1 MLSNFVTSDNFWKYM
16 IVNRSKYIDQ
26 LVRSKGN
33 GLIKIVTGLRRSG
46 KSFLLKKLFR
56 QHLLDE
62 GVAEDHI
69 IIIDMESRKNKNFKD
84 PDFLLDWVEKE
95 MKDDSTY
102 YIIIDEVQE
111 VNDFVEVLSTLS
123 VTEGADVYVTG
134 SNSRFLSS
142 DVVTEFRGRGDEIH
156 VWPLSF
162 AEFMSVYES
171 SKEEGW
177 AEYLMFGG
185 LPQLLTQV
193 GDDKKA
199 DFLRRLYRTVYLRD
213 IYERNSIEMKAEFEE
228 LSKTVASSI
237 GAPVNAQNIAN
248 TFKSVS
254 KVQDLSVKT
263 ISTYLGYM
271 QDSFLIEKSERYDI
285 KGRKY
290 IGALYKYY
298 YQDIGL
304 RNAIL
309 SFRQNETTHIM
320 ENVIYNEMR
329 MRGWLVDVG
338 NIFHRFRNEAGK
350 QQRVTL
356 EVDFVCNKGS
366 ERIYIQSAYK
376 MPDVEK
382 MEQEKRS
389 LKLVDDSFRKIIV
402 VGEHTKSWSDEKGIQ
417 IVSIYDFLLN
427 PSFTN

>member
-1 MLSNFVTSDNFWKYM
+1 M
-16 IVNRSKYIDQ
+16 IVNRYRYIEQ
-26 LVRSKGN
+26 LSRSKNN
-33 GLIKIVTGLRRSG
+33 GLIKIITGLRRSG

-62 GVAEDHI
+62 GVREDHI
-69 IIIDMESRKNKNFKD
+69 LVIDMESRKNREFKN
-84 PDFLLDWVEKE
+84 PDYLLDWVEK
-95 MKDDSTY
+95 MMIDDENY

-111 VNDFVEVLSTLS
+111 VEDFVEVLSSLS

-162 AEFMSVYES
+162 KEYMTVYDG
-171 SKEEGW
+171 SKEDGW
-177 AEYLMFGG
+177 AEYRLYGG

-193 GDDKKA
+193 GDEKKA

-213 IYERNSIEMKAEFEE
+213 IYERNNIELKAEFEE

-237 GAPVNAQNIAN
+237 GAPVNALNIAN

-254 KVQDLSVKT
+254 NVQSITDKT
-263 ISTYLGYM
+263 VSAYLEYM
-271 QDSFLIEKSERYDI
+271 QDAFLIEKSERFDI

-290 IGALYKYY
+290 IGSLSKYY
-298 YQDIGL
+298 YQDVGL

-309 SFRQNETTHIM
+309 SFRQSEPTHIM

-338 NIFHRFRNEAGK
+338 NVYHRVRNAEGK

-366 ERIYIQSAYK
+366 ERIYIQSAWR
-376 MPDVEK
+376 MPDAEK

-389 LKLVDDSFRKIIV
+389 LRLVDDSFRKLLI
-402 VGEHTKSWSDEKGIQ
+402 VGEHTKQWSDENGIQ
-417 IVSIYDFLLN
+417 IMSIYDFLLDW
-427 PSFTN
+427 SSTEKHG

>member
-1 MLSNFVTSDNFWKYM
+1 MVID
-16 IVNRSKYIDQ
+16 RHRYIDQ
-26 LVRSKGN
+26 LSRSKGN

-56 QHLLDE
+56 RHLLEE
-62 GVAEDHI
+62 GVQEDHI
-69 IIIDMESRKNKNFKD
+69 LVIDLENRKNKAFKD
-84 PDFLLDWVEKE
+84 PDYLLDWVVQQ
-95 MKDDSTY
+95 MADNDIY

-111 VNDFVEVLSTLS
+111 VADFVEVLSSLS

-162 AEFMSVYES
+162 KEFMSAYGGT
-171 SKEEGW
+171 KEEGW
-177 AEYLMFGG
+177 AEYRLYGG
-185 LPQLLTQV
+185 LPQLLTQI
-193 GDDKKA
+193 GDDRKA

-213 IYERNSIEMKAEFEE
+213 IYERNKIELKTEFEE

-237 GAPVNAQNIAN
+237 GAPVNPLNIAN

-254 KVQDLSVKT
+254 NVQNITDKT
-263 ISTYLGYM
+263 VAAYLDYM

-290 IGALYKYY
+290 IGSLSKYY
-298 YQDIGL
+298 YQDVGL

-309 SFRQNETTHIM
+309 AFRQNEPTHIM

-329 MRGWLVDVG
+329 QRGWLVDVG
-338 NIFHRFRNEAGK
+338 NIYHRVRNAEGK

-366 ERIYIQSAYK
+366 ERIYIQSAWR
-376 MPDVEK
+376 MPDEEK

-389 LKLVDDSFRKIIV
+389 LRLVDDSFRKLLV
-402 VGEHTKSWSDEKGIQ
+402 VGEHTKPWCDEDGIQ
-417 IVSIYDFLLN
+417 ILSIYDFLLDA
-427 PSFTN
+427 SSTER

>member
-1 MLSNFVTSDNFWKYM
+1 MVID
-16 IVNRSKYIDQ
+16 RRRYIDQ
-26 LVRSKGN
+26 LSRSKGN

-56 QHLLDE
+56 RHLLEE
-62 GVAEDHI
+62 GVQEDHI
-69 IIIDMESRKNKNFKD
+69 LVIDLENRKNKSFKD
-84 PDFLLDWVEKE
+84 PDYLLDWVVQQ
-95 MKDDSTY
+95 MADNDTY

-111 VNDFVEVLSTLS
+111 VADFVEVLSSLS

-162 AEFMSVYES
+162 KEFMSAYGGT
-171 SKEEGW
+171 KEEGW
-177 AEYLMFGG
+177 AEYRLYGG
-185 LPQLLTQV
+185 LPQLLTQI
-193 GDDKKA
+193 GDDRKA

-213 IYERNSIEMKAEFEE
+213 IYERNKIELKTEFEE

-237 GAPVNAQNIAN
+237 GAPVNPLNIAN

-254 KVQDLSVKT
+254 NVQNITDKT
-263 ISTYLGYM
+263 VAAYLDYM

-290 IGALYKYY
+290 IGSLSKYY
-298 YQDIGL
+298 YQDVGL

-309 SFRQNETTHIM
+309 AFRQNEPTHIM

-329 MRGWLVDVG
+329 QRGWLVDVG
-338 NIFHRFRNEAGK
+338 NIYHRVRNAEGK

-366 ERIYIQSAYK
+366 ERIYIQSAWR
-376 MPDVEK
+376 MPDEEK

-389 LKLVDDSFRKIIV
+389 LRLVDDSFRKLLV
-402 VGEHTKSWSDEKGIQ
+402 VGEHTKPWCDEDGIQ
-417 IVSIYDFLLN
+417 ILSIYDFLLDA
-427 PSFTN
+427 SSTER

>member
-1 MLSNFVTSDNFWKYM
+1 M
-16 IVNRSKYIDQ
+16 IVNRSTYIDQ
-26 LVRSKGN
+26 LIRSKGN
-33 GLIKIVTGLRRSG
+33 GLIKIITGLRRSG

-56 QHLLDE
+56 QYLLDD
-62 GVAEDHI
+62 GVKEDHI
-69 IIIDMESRKNKNFKD
+69 IIIDMESRKNKPFKD
-84 PDFLLDWVEKE
+84 PDYLLDWVEKE
-95 MKDDSTY
+95 MKDDDTY

-123 VTEGADVYVTG
+123 VTEGTDVYVTG

-162 AEFMSVYES
+162 KEFMSVFS
-171 SKEEGW
+171 GSKEDAW
-177 AEYLMFGG
+177 SEYIMFGG
-185 LPQLLTQV
+185 LPQLLTQI
-193 GDDKKA
+193 GDDKKS

-213 IYERNSIEMKAEFEE
+213 IYERNDITLKPEFEE

-237 GAPVNAQNIAN
+237 GAPVNALNIAN

-254 KVQDLSVKT
+254 NVQNITDKTVSV
-263 ISTYLGYM
+263 YLEYM
-271 QDSFLIEKSERYDI
+271 QDAFLIEKSERYDI

-290 IGALYKYY
+290 IGSLSKYY

-304 RNAIL
+304 RNSII
-309 SFRQNETTHIM
+309 SFRQTEPTHIM

-338 NIFHRFRNEAGK
+338 NVAQRVRNDKG
-350 QQRVTL
+350 QNIRVTL

-366 ERIYIQSAYK
+366 QRIYIQSAWR
-376 MPDVEK
+376 MPDADK

-389 LKLVDDSFRKIIV
+389 LRLVGDSFRKLLI
-402 VGEHTKSWSDEKGIQ
+402 VGEHTKPWSDDDGIQ
-417 IVSIYDFLLN
+417 IISIYDFLLDL
-427 PSFTN
+427 SSTD

>member
-1 MLSNFVTSDNFWKYM
+1 MVID
-16 IVNRSKYIDQ
+16 RHRYIDQ
-26 LVRSKGN
+26 LSRSKGN

-56 QHLLDE
+56 RHLLEE
-62 GVAEDHI
+62 GVQEDHI
-69 IIIDMESRKNKNFKD
+69 LVIDLENRKNKAFKD
-84 PDFLLDWVEKE
+84 PDYLLDWVVQQ
-95 MKDDSTY
+95 MADNDIY

-111 VNDFVEVLSTLS
+111 VADFVEVLSSLS

-162 AEFMSVYES
+162 KEFMSAYVGT
-171 SKEEGW
+171 KEEGW
-177 AEYLMFGG
+177 AEYRLYGG
-185 LPQLLTQV
+185 LPQLLTQI
-193 GDDKKA
+193 GDDRKA

-213 IYERNSIEMKAEFEE
+213 IYERNKIELKTEFEE

-237 GAPVNAQNIAN
+237 GAPVNPLNIAN

-254 KVQDLSVKT
+254 NVQNITDKT
-263 ISTYLGYM
+263 VAAYLDYM

-290 IGALYKYY
+290 IGSLSKYY
-298 YQDIGL
+298 YQDVGL

-309 SFRQNETTHIM
+309 AFRQNEPTHIM

-329 MRGWLVDVG
+329 QRGWLVDVG
-338 NIFHRFRNEAGK
+338 NIYHRMRNAEGK

-366 ERIYIQSAYK
+366 ERIYIQSAWR
-376 MPDVEK
+376 MPDEEK

-389 LKLVDDSFRKIIV
+389 LRLVDDSFRKLLV
-402 VGEHTKSWSDEKGIQ
+402 VGEHTKPWCDEDGIQ
-417 IVSIYDFLLN
+417 ILSIYDFLLDA
-427 PSFTN
+427 SSTER

>member
-1 MLSNFVTSDNFWKYM
+1 M
-16 IVNRSKYIDQ
+16 IVNRYRYIEQ
-26 LVRSKGN
+26 LSRSKNN
-33 GLIKIVTGLRRSG
+33 GLIKIITGLRRSG
-46 KSFLLKKLFR
+46 KSFLLKKLFN

-62 GVAEDHI
+62 GVREDHI
-69 IIIDMESRKNKNFKD
+69 LVIDMESRKNREFKN
-84 PDFLLDWVEKE
+84 PDYLLDWVEKMMIDYE
-95 MKDDSTY
+95 TY

-111 VNDFVEVLSTLS
+111 VEDFVEVLSSLS

-142 DVVTEFRGRGDEIH
+142 DLVTEFRGRGDEIH

-162 AEFMSVYES
+162 KEFMTVYDG
-171 SKEEGW
+171 SKEDGW
-177 AEYLMFGG
+177 AEYRLYGG

-193 GDDKKA
+193 GDEKKA

-213 IYERNSIEMKAEFEE
+213 IYERNNIELRPEFEE

-237 GAPVNAQNIAN
+237 GAPVNALNIAN

-254 KVQDLSVKT
+254 NVQSITDKT
-263 ISTYLGYM
+263 VSAYLEYM
-271 QDSFLIEKSERYDI
+271 QDAFLIEKSERFDI

-290 IGALYKYY
+290 IGSLSKYY
-298 YQDIGL
+298 YQDVGL

-309 SFRQNETTHIM
+309 SFRQSEPTHIM

-338 NIFHRFRNEAGK
+338 NVYHRVRNTEGK

-366 ERIYIQSAYK
+366 ERIYIQSAWR
-376 MPDVEK
+376 MPDAEK

-389 LKLVDDSFRKIIV
+389 LRLVDDSFRKLLI
-402 VGEHTKSWSDEKGIQ
+402 VGEHTKQWSDENGIQ
-417 IVSIYDFLLN
+417 IMSIYDFLLDW
-427 PSFTN
+427 SSTEKHG

>member
-1 MLSNFVTSDNFWKYM
+1 M
-16 IVNRSKYIDQ
+16 IVNRYRYIEQ
-26 LVRSKGN
+26 LSRSKNN
-33 GLIKIVTGLRRSG
+33 GLIKIITGLRRSG

-62 GVAEDHI
+62 GVREDHI
-69 IIIDMESRKNKNFKD
+69 LVIDMESRKNREFKN
-84 PDFLLDWVEKE
+84 PDYLLDWVEKMMIDYE
-95 MKDDSTY
+95 TY

-111 VNDFVEVLSTLS
+111 VEDFVEVLSSLS

-162 AEFMSVYES
+162 KEFMTVYDG
-171 SKEEGW
+171 SKEDGW
-177 AEYLMFGG
+177 AEYRLYGG

-193 GDDKKA
+193 GDEKKA

-213 IYERNSIEMKAEFEE
+213 IYERNNIELRPEFEE

-237 GAPVNAQNIAN
+237 GAPVNALNIAN

-254 KVQDLSVKT
+254 NVQSITDKT
-263 ISTYLGYM
+263 VSAYLEYM
-271 QDSFLIEKSERYDI
+271 QDAFLIEKSERFDI

-290 IGALYKYY
+290 IGSLSKYY
-298 YQDIGL
+298 YQDVGL

-309 SFRQNETTHIM
+309 SFRQSEPTHIM

-338 NIFHRFRNEAGK
+338 NVYHRVRNTEGK

-366 ERIYIQSAYK
+366 ERIYIQSAWR
-376 MPDVEK
+376 MPDAEK

-389 LKLVDDSFRKIIV
+389 LRLVDDSFRKLLI
-402 VGEHTKSWSDEKGIQ
+402 VGEHTKQWSDENGIQ
-417 IVSIYDFLLN
+417 IMSIYDFLLDW
-427 PSFTN
+427 SSTEKHG

>member
-1 MLSNFVTSDNFWKYM
+1 MTVFRNNMIINRYRYIEQLS
-16 IVNRSKYIDQ
+16 RSKN
-26 LVRSKGN
+26 N
-33 GLIKIVTGLRRSG
+33 GLIKIITGLRRSG

-56 QHLLDE
+56 QHLLDK
-62 GVAEDHI
+62 GVKEDHI
-69 IIIDMESRKNKNFKD
+69 LVIDMENRKNREFRD
-84 PDFLLDWVEKE
+84 PDYLLDWVEK
-95 MKDDSTY
+95 MMVDDGTY

-111 VNDFVEVLSTLS
+111 VEDFVGVLSSLS
-123 VTEGADVYVTG
+123 VTDGTDVYVTG

-162 AEFMSVYES
+162 KEFMTAYEGT
-171 SKEEGW
+171 KEDGW
-177 AEYLMFGG
+177 AEYRLYGG

-193 GDDKKA
+193 GDEKKA

-213 IYERNSIEMKAEFEE
+213 IYERNSIELKQEFEE

-237 GAPVNAQNIAN
+237 GSPVNALNIVN

-254 KVQDLSVKT
+254 NVQSITDKT
-263 ISTYLGYM
+263 VSAYLEYM
-271 QDSFLIEKSERYDI
+271 QDAFLLEKSERYDI

-290 IGALYKYY
+290 IGSLSKYY
-298 YQDIGL
+298 YQDVGL

-309 SFRQNETTHIM
+309 SFRQSEPTHIM

-338 NIFHRFRNEAGK
+338 NVYHRVRNAEGR

-366 ERIYIQSAYK
+366 ERIYIQSAWR
-376 MPDVEK
+376 MPDAEK

-389 LKLVDDSFRKIIV
+389 LRLVGDSFRKLLI
-402 VGEHTKSWSDEKGIQ
+402 VGEHTKKWSDENGIQ
-417 IVSIYDFLLN
+417 IISIYDFLLDWSSTEN
-427 PSFTN
+427 PG

>member
-1 MLSNFVTSDNFWKYM
+1 MVID
-16 IVNRSKYIDQ
+16 RHRYIDQ
-26 LVRSKGN
+26 LSRSKGN

-56 QHLLDE
+56 RHLLEE
-62 GVAEDHI
+62 GVQEDHI
-69 IIIDMESRKNKNFKD
+69 LVIDLENRKNKAFKD
-84 PDFLLDWVEKE
+84 PDYLLDWVVQQ
-95 MKDDSTY
+95 MADNDTY

-111 VNDFVEVLSTLS
+111 VSDFVEVLSSLS

-162 AEFMSVYES
+162 KEFMSAYVGT
-171 SKEEGW
+171 KEEGW
-177 AEYLMFGG
+177 AEYRLYGG
-185 LPQLLTQV
+185 LPQLLTQI
-193 GDDKKA
+193 GDDRKA

-213 IYERNSIEMKAEFEE
+213 IYERNKIELKTEFEE

-237 GAPVNAQNIAN
+237 GAPVNPLNIAN

-254 KVQDLSVKT
+254 NVQNITDKT
-263 ISTYLGYM
+263 VAAYLDYM

-290 IGALYKYY
+290 IGSLSKYY
-298 YQDIGL
+298 YQDVGL

-309 SFRQNETTHIM
+309 AFRQNEPTHIM

-329 MRGWLVDVG
+329 QRGWLVDVG
-338 NIFHRFRNEAGK
+338 NIYHRVRNAEGK

-366 ERIYIQSAYK
+366 ERIYIQSAWR
-376 MPDVEK
+376 MPDEEK

-389 LKLVDDSFRKIIV
+389 LRLVDDSFRKLLV
-402 VGEHTKSWSDEKGIQ
+402 VGEHTKPWCDEDGIQ
-417 IVSIYDFLLN
+417 ILSIYDFLLDA
-427 PSFTN
+427 SSTER

>member
-1 MLSNFVTSDNFWKYM
+1 M
-16 IVNRSKYIDQ
+16 IVNRTTYVDQ
-26 LVRSKGN
+26 LIRSKGN
-33 GLIKIVTGLRRSG
+33 GLIKIITGLRRSG
-46 KSFLLKKLFR
+46 KSFLLKTLFR
-56 QHLLDE
+56 KHLLDE
-62 GVAEDHI
+62 GVQDDHI
-69 IIIDMESRKNKNFKD
+69 IIIDMESRKNKAFKD
-84 PDFLLDWVEKE
+84 PDYLLDWVEDK
-95 MKDDSTY
+95 MIDDSVY

-111 VNDFVEVLSTLS
+111 VKDFIEVLSTLS

-162 AEFMSVYES
+162 REFMSVYEG
-171 SKEEGW
+171 SKEEAW
-177 AEYLMFGG
+177 AEYSLFGG
-185 LPQLLTQV
+185 LPQLLTQI
-193 GDDKKA
+193 GDDKKS

-213 IYERNSIEMKAEFEE
+213 IYERNTIELKPEFEE

-237 GAPVNAQNIAN
+237 GAPLNALNIAN

-254 KVQDLSVKT
+254 KVQNITDKT
-263 ISTYLGYM
+263 VSAYLEYM
-271 QDSFLIEKSERYDI
+271 QDAFLVEKSERYDI

-290 IGALYKYY
+290 IGSLSKYY
-298 YQDIGL
+298 YQDVGL

-309 SFRQNETTHIM
+309 SFRQNEVTHIM

-338 NIFHRFRNEAGK
+338 NINHRIRNSAGQ

-366 ERIYIQSAYK
+366 ERVYIQSAYK
-376 MPDVEK
+376 MPDAEK
-382 MEQEKRS
+382 IEQEKRS
-389 LKLVDDSFRKIIV
+389 LKLIDDSFKKFIV
-402 VGEHTKSWSDEKGIQ
+402 IGEHTKPWCDVDGIK
-417 IVSIYDFLLN
+417 IISIYDFLLN
-427 PSFTN
+427 LSSV

>member
-1 MLSNFVTSDNFWKYM
+1 M
-16 IVNRSKYIDQ
+16 IVNRSTYIDQ
-26 LVRSKGN
+26 LIRSKGN
-33 GLIKIVTGLRRSG
+33 GLIKIITGLRRSG

-56 QHLLDE
+56 QHLLND
-62 GVAEDHI
+62 GVKEDHI
-69 IIIDMESRKNKNFKD
+69 IIIDMESRKNKPFKD
-84 PDFLLDWVEKE
+84 PDYLLDWVEKE
-95 MKDDSTY
+95 MKDDDTY

-123 VTEGADVYVTG
+123 VTGGTDVYVTG

-162 AEFMSVYES
+162 KEFMSVFPG
-171 SKEEGW
+171 SKEDAW
-177 AEYLMFGG
+177 SEYIMFGG
-185 LPQLLTQV
+185 LPQLLTQI
-193 GDDKKA
+193 GDDKKS

-213 IYERNSIEMKAEFEE
+213 IYERNDITLKPEFEE

-237 GAPVNAQNIAN
+237 GAPVNALNIAN

-254 KVQDLSVKT
+254 NVQNITDKTVSV
-263 ISTYLGYM
+263 YLEYM
-271 QDSFLIEKSERYDI
+271 QDAFLIEKSERYDI

-290 IGALYKYY
+290 IGSLSKYY

-304 RNAIL
+304 RNSII
-309 SFRQNETTHIM
+309 SFRQTEPTHIM

-338 NIFHRFRNEAGK
+338 NVAQRVRNDKG
-350 QQRVTL
+350 QNIRVTL

-366 ERIYIQSAYK
+366 QRIYIQSAWR
-376 MPDVEK
+376 MPDADK

-389 LKLVDDSFRKIIV
+389 LRLVADSFRKLLI
-402 VGEHTKSWSDEKGIQ
+402 VGEHTKPWSDDDGIQ
-417 IVSIYDFLLN
+417 IISIYDFLLDL
-427 PSFTN
+427 SSTD

>member
-1 MLSNFVTSDNFWKYM
+1 MV
-16 IVNRSKYIDQ
+16 IERHRYIDQ
-26 LVRSKGN
+26 LSRSKGN

-56 QHLLDE
+56 RHLLGE
-62 GVAEDHI
+62 GVQEDHI
-69 IIIDMESRKNKNFKD
+69 LVIDLENRKNKAFKD
-84 PDFLLDWVEKE
+84 PDYLLDWVVQQ
-95 MKDDSTY
+95 MADNDTY

-111 VNDFVEVLSTLS
+111 VADFVEVLSSLS

-162 AEFMSVYES
+162 KEFMSAYVGT
-171 SKEEGW
+171 KEEGW
-177 AEYLMFGG
+177 AEYRLYGG
-185 LPQLLTQV
+185 LPQLLTQI
-193 GDDKKA
+193 GDDRKA

-213 IYERNSIEMKAEFEE
+213 IYERNKIELKTEFEE

-237 GAPVNAQNIAN
+237 GAPVNPLNIAN

-254 KVQDLSVKT
+254 NVQNITDKT
-263 ISTYLGYM
+263 VAAYLDYM

-290 IGALYKYY
+290 IGSLSKYY
-298 YQDIGL
+298 YQDVGL

-309 SFRQNETTHIM
+309 AFRQNEPTHIM

-329 MRGWLVDVG
+329 QRGWLVDVG
-338 NIFHRFRNEAGK
+338 NIYHRVRNAEGK

-366 ERIYIQSAYK
+366 ERIYIQSAWR
-376 MPDVEK
+376 MPDEEK

-389 LKLVDDSFRKIIV
+389 LRLVDDSFRKLLV
-402 VGEHTKSWSDEKGIQ
+402 VGEHTKPWCDEDGIQ
-417 IVSIYDFLLN
+417 ILSIYDFLLDA
-427 PSFTN
+427 SSTER

>member
-1 MLSNFVTSDNFWKYM
+1 M

-95 MKDDSTY
+95 MKDDSIY

-123 VTEGADVYVTG
+123 VTEGTDVYVTG

-171 SKEEGW
+171 TKEEGW

-376 MPDVEK
+376 MLDMEK

>member
-1 MLSNFVTSDNFWKYM
+1 M
-16 IVNRSKYIDQ
+16 IVDRTTYVDQ
-26 LVRSKGN
+26 LIRSKGN
-33 GLIKIVTGLRRSG
+33 GLIKIITGLRRSG
-46 KSFLLKKLFR
+46 KSFLLKTLFR
-56 QHLLDE
+56 KHLLDE
-62 GVAEDHI
+62 GVQDDHI
-69 IIIDMESRKNKNFKD
+69 IIIDMESRKNKAFKD
-84 PDFLLDWVEKE
+84 PDYLLDWVEDK
-95 MKDDSTY
+95 MVDDSVY

-111 VNDFVEVLSTLS
+111 VKDFVEVLSTLS

-162 AEFMSVYES
+162 KEFMSVYDG
-171 SKEEGW
+171 SKEEAW
-177 AEYLMFGG
+177 AEYCMFGG
-185 LPQLLTQV
+185 LPQLLTQI
-193 GDDKKA
+193 GDDKKS
-199 DFLRRLYRTVYLRD
+199 DFLRHLYRTVYLRD
-213 IYERNSIEMKAEFEE
+213 IYERNTIELKPEFEE

-237 GAPVNAQNIAN
+237 GAPLNALNIAN

-254 KVQDLSVKT
+254 KVQNITDKT
-263 ISTYLGYM
+263 VSAYLAYM
-271 QDSFLIEKSERYDI
+271 QDAFLVEKSERYDI

-290 IGALYKYY
+290 IGSLSKYY
-298 YQDIGL
+298 YQDVGL

-309 SFRQNETTHIM
+309 SFRQNEVTHIM

-338 NIFHRFRNEAGK
+338 NINHRIRNSAGQ

-376 MPDVEK
+376 MPDAEK
-382 MEQEKRS
+382 FEQEKRS
-389 LKLVDDSFRKIIV
+389 LKLIDDSFKKFIV
-402 VGEHTKSWSDEKGIQ
+402 IGEHTKPWCDEGGIQ
-417 IVSIYDFLLN
+417 IISIYDFLLN
-427 PSFTN
+427 LSC

>member
-1 MLSNFVTSDNFWKYM
+1 M
-16 IVNRSKYIDQ
+16 IVNRSTYIDQ
-26 LVRSKGN
+26 LIRSKGN
-33 GLIKIVTGLRRSG
+33 GLIKIITGLRRSG

-56 QHLLDE
+56 QHLLDD
-62 GVAEDHI
+62 GIKEDHI
-69 IIIDMESRKNKNFKD
+69 IIIDMESRKNKPFKD
-84 PDFLLDWVEKE
+84 PDYLLDWVEKE
-95 MKDDSTY
+95 MKDDDTY

-123 VTEGADVYVTG
+123 VTEGIDVYVTG

-162 AEFMSVYES
+162 KEFMSVFPG
-171 SKEEGW
+171 SKEDAW
-177 AEYLMFGG
+177 SEYIMFGG
-185 LPQLLTQV
+185 LPQLLTQI
-193 GDDKKA
+193 GDDKKS

-213 IYERNSIEMKAEFEE
+213 IYERNDITLKPEFEE

-237 GAPVNAQNIAN
+237 GAPVNALNIAN

-254 KVQDLSVKT
+254 NVQNITDKTVSV
-263 ISTYLGYM
+263 YLEYM
-271 QDSFLIEKSERYDI
+271 QDAFLIEKSERYDI

-290 IGALYKYY
+290 IGSLSKYY

-304 RNAIL
+304 RNSII
-309 SFRQNETTHIM
+309 SFRQTEPTHIM

-338 NIFHRFRNEAGK
+338 NVAQRVRNDKG
-350 QQRVTL
+350 QNIRVTL

-366 ERIYIQSAYK
+366 QRIYIQSAWR
-376 MPDVEK
+376 MPDADK

-389 LKLVDDSFRKIIV
+389 LRLVGDSFRKLLI
-402 VGEHTKSWSDEKGIQ
+402 VGEHTKPWSDDDGIQ
-417 IVSIYDFLLN
+417 IISIYDFLLDL
-427 PSFTN
+427 SSTD

>member
-1 MLSNFVTSDNFWKYM
+1 M
-16 IVNRSKYIDQ
+16 IVNRYRYIEQ
-26 LVRSKGN
+26 LSRSKNN
-33 GLIKIVTGLRRSG
+33 GLIKIITGLRRSG
-46 KSFLLKKLFR
+46 KSFLLKKLFH

-62 GVAEDHI
+62 GVREDHI
-69 IIIDMESRKNKNFKD
+69 LVIDMESRKNREFKN
-84 PDFLLDWVEKE
+84 PDYLLDWVEKMMIDYE
-95 MKDDSTY
+95 TY

-111 VNDFVEVLSTLS
+111 VEDFVEVLSSLS
-123 VTEGADVYVTG
+123 VTEGAEVYVTG

-142 DVVTEFRGRGDEIH
+142 DLVTEFRGRGDEIH

-162 AEFMSVYES
+162 KEFMTVYDG
-171 SKEEGW
+171 SKEDGW
-177 AEYLMFGG
+177 AEYRLYGG

-193 GDDKKA
+193 GDEKKA

-213 IYERNSIEMKAEFEE
+213 IYERNNIELRPEFEE

-237 GAPVNAQNIAN
+237 GAPVNALNIAN

-254 KVQDLSVKT
+254 NVQSITDKT
-263 ISTYLGYM
+263 VSAYLEYM
-271 QDSFLIEKSERYDI
+271 QDAFLIEKSERFDI

-290 IGALYKYY
+290 IGSLSKYY
-298 YQDIGL
+298 YQDVGL

-309 SFRQNETTHIM
+309 SFRQSEPTHIM

-338 NIFHRFRNEAGK
+338 NVYHRVRNTEGK

-366 ERIYIQSAYK
+366 ERIYIQSAWR
-376 MPDVEK
+376 MPDAEK

-389 LKLVDDSFRKIIV
+389 LRLVDDSFRKLLI
-402 VGEHTKSWSDEKGIQ
+402 VGEHTKQWSDENGIQ
-417 IVSIYDFLLN
+417 IMSIYDFLLDW
-427 PSFTN
+427 SSTEKHG

>member
-1 MLSNFVTSDNFWKYM
+1 MFRKSGTCTTFSEYM
-16 IVNRSKYIDQ
+16 IVNRSTYIDQ
-26 LVRSKGN
+26 LIRSKGN
-33 GLIKIVTGLRRSG
+33 GLIKIITGLRRSG

-56 QHLLDE
+56 QHLLDD
-62 GVAEDHI
+62 GVKEDHI
-69 IIIDMESRKNKNFKD
+69 IIIDMESRKNKPFKD
-84 PDFLLDWVEKE
+84 PDYLLDWVEKE
-95 MKDDSTY
+95 MKDDDTY

-123 VTEGADVYVTG
+123 VTEGTDVYVTG

-162 AEFMSVYES
+162 KEFMSVFPG
-171 SKEEGW
+171 SKEDAW
-177 AEYLMFGG
+177 SEYIMFGG
-185 LPQLLTQV
+185 LPQLLTQI
-193 GDDKKA
+193 GDDKKS

-213 IYERNSIEMKAEFEE
+213 IYERNDITLKPEFEE

-237 GAPVNAQNIAN
+237 GAPVNALNIAN

-254 KVQDLSVKT
+254 NVQNITDKTVSV
-263 ISTYLGYM
+263 YLEYM
-271 QDSFLIEKSERYDI
+271 QDAFLIEKSERYDI

-290 IGALYKYY
+290 IGSLSKYY

-304 RNAIL
+304 RNSII
-309 SFRQNETTHIM
+309 SFRQTEPTHIM

-338 NIFHRFRNEAGK
+338 NVAQRVRNDKG
-350 QQRVTL
+350 QNIRVTL

-366 ERIYIQSAYK
+366 QRIYIQSAWR
-376 MPDVEK
+376 MPDADK

-389 LKLVDDSFRKIIV
+389 LRLVADSFRKLLI
-402 VGEHTKSWSDEKGIQ
+402 VGEHTKPWSDDDGIQ
-417 IVSIYDFLLN
+417 IISIYDFLLN
-427 PSFTN
+427 PTVTD

>member
-1 MLSNFVTSDNFWKYM
+1 MLPNFVTSDIFWKNM

-69 IIIDMESRKNKNFKD
+69 MIIDMESRKNKNFKD

-95 MKDDSTY
+95 MKDDCTY

-123 VTEGADVYVTG
+123 VTEGTDVYVTG

-171 SKEEGW
+171 TKEEGW

-193 GDDKKA
+193 GDDKKT

-237 GAPVNAQNIAN
+237 GAPVNARNIAN

-271 QDSFLIEKSERYDI
+271 QDSFLIEKTERYDI

-320 ENVIYNEMR
+320 ENIIYNEMR

-402 VGEHTKSWSDEKGIQ
+402 VGEHTKTWSDENGIQ
-417 IVSIYDFLLN
+417 IVSIYEFLLN
-427 PSFTN
+427 PSLTE

>member
-1 MLSNFVTSDNFWKYM
+1 M
-16 IVNRSKYIDQ
+16 IVDRTTYVDQ
-26 LVRSKGN
+26 LIRSKGN
-33 GLIKIVTGLRRSG
+33 GLIKIITGLRRSG
-46 KSFLLKKLFR
+46 KSFLLKTLFR
-56 QHLLDE
+56 KHLLDE
-62 GVAEDHI
+62 GVQDDHI
-69 IIIDMESRKNKNFKD
+69 IIIDMESRKNKAFKD
-84 PDFLLDWVEKE
+84 PDYLLDWVEDK
-95 MKDDSTY
+95 MVDDSVY

-111 VNDFVEVLSTLS
+111 VKDFVEVLSTLS

-162 AEFMSVYES
+162 KEFMSVYDG
-171 SKEEGW
+171 SKEEAW
-177 AEYLMFGG
+177 AEYCMFGG
-185 LPQLLTQV
+185 LPQLLTQI
-193 GDDKKA
+193 GDDKKS
-199 DFLRRLYRTVYLRD
+199 DFLCHLYRTVYLRD
-213 IYERNSIEMKAEFEE
+213 IYERNTIELKPEFEE

-237 GAPVNAQNIAN
+237 GAPLNALNIAN

-254 KVQDLSVKT
+254 KVQNITDKT
-263 ISTYLGYM
+263 VSAYLAYM
-271 QDSFLIEKSERYDI
+271 QDAFLVEKSERYDI

-290 IGALYKYY
+290 IGSLSKYY
-298 YQDIGL
+298 YQDVGL

-309 SFRQNETTHIM
+309 SFRQNEVTHIM

-338 NIFHRFRNEAGK
+338 NINHRIRNSAGQ

-376 MPDVEK
+376 MPDAEK
-382 MEQEKRS
+382 FEQEKRS
-389 LKLVDDSFRKIIV
+389 LKLIDDSFKKFIV
-402 VGEHTKSWSDEKGIQ
+402 IGEHTKPWCDEGGIQ
-417 IVSIYDFLLN
+417 IIAVR
-427 PSFTN
+427 